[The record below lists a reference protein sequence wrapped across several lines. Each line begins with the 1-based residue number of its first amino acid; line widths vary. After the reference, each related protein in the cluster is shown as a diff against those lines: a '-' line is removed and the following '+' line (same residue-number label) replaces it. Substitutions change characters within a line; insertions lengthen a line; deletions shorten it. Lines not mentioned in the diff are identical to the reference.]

1 MTRITRLAF
10 TTLSILSVFTLGIAA
25 AEKTNDVDNTAQN
38 ERDRKHEEVTP
49 LDQSNRSE
57 DLTTTKRIRQ
67 AIMADKSLSMDA
79 HNVKVITANG
89 HVTLRGPVKTEDEKR
104 IVCALAVEIATA
116 DNVENKLEVKNN
128 N

>member
-1 MTRITRLAF
+1 MALT
-10 TTLSILSVFTLGIAA
+10 SLSVLSLFTLTAIAT
-25 AEKTNDVDNTAQN
+25 EKTNDADSTAQN

-57 DLTTTKRIRQ
+57 DLATTKRIRQ
-67 AIMADKSLSMDA
+67 AIMADKSLSLDA

-104 IVCALAVEIATA
+104 IVCALAVEVATA
-116 DNVENKLEVKNN
+116 ENVENKLEVKINN
-128 N
+128 

>member
-1 MTRITRLAF
+1 MTRITRLAL
-10 TTLSILSVFTLGIAA
+10 TSLSVLSLLTLTAA
-25 AEKTNDVDNTAQN
+25 ATEQTKDADNTAQN

-57 DLTTTKRIRQ
+57 DLATTKRIRQ
-67 AIMADKSLSMDA
+67 AIMADKSLSLDA

-104 IVCALAVEIATA
+104 IICALAVEVATA
-116 DNVENKLEVKNN
+116 ANVENKLEVKTNN
-128 N
+128 